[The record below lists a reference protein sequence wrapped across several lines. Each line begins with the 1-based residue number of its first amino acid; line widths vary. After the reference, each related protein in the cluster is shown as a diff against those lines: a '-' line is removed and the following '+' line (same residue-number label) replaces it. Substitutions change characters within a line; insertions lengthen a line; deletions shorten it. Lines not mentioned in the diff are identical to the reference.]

1 MLESAHT
8 SSSAPTLA
16 QTLSPQG
23 NVVNFLGTRLPSAA
37 ALAADNAATQAE
49 GDSIAVFASHDEFL
63 TLQSALAEHGYAAA
77 AAPLRKQGAQA
88 VLADNP
94 PLVLCDV
101 TTPGFSGFDLVRD
114 LRGGGY
120 SGRIFALVERGDLLT
135 SVISLEMGADLV
147 IEKPVQPRLL
157 CSYIKKAMQDKTQ
170 GADTARMGV
179 MRFGR
184 LAIDLRGRHVT
195 IGDESIELSGQH
207 FDLLELLARNAG
219 RHVAREQVIEA
230 LGSDADLSPRSVDC
244 MVYRLRKRLIEHG
257 ISAVTTVR
265 GRGYLF
271 APRNW

>member
-8 SSSAPTLA
+8 SSPANSLA
-16 QTLSPQG
+16 QTLGSAG

-37 ALAADNAATQAE
+37 PAEFADA
-49 GDSIAVFASHDEFL
+49 IAVFASHDEFH
-63 TLQSALAEHGYAAA
+63 TLQAALAEQGHLAK
-77 AAPLRKQGAQA
+77 AAPLRKLGAQT

-94 PLVLCDV
+94 PLIVCDMA
-101 TTPGFSGFDLVRD
+101 TPGFSGFDLVRD
-114 LRGGGY
+114 LRAGGY
-120 SGRIFALVERGDLLT
+120 TGRIFALVERGDLLT

-147 IEKPVQPRLL
+147 IDKPVQTRLL
-157 CSYIKKAMQDKTQ
+157 CSYIKKALQDRAHSNE
-170 GADTARMGV
+170 GARMGTL
-179 MRFGR
+179 RFGR
-184 LAIDLRGRHVT
+184 FSIDVRGRHVT
-195 IGDESIELSGQH
+195 FGDESIDLSGQH

-219 RHVAREQVIEA
+219 RHVSREQVIEA

-257 ISAVTTVR
+257 VSAVTTVR